1 MMALAHFADQAHRN
15 DRSVVDIEDMLNGH
29 GGDLCNEDASE
40 SIGYGRVNAHHVKL
54 HIKLVFL
61 LHIDAELIHPVTKV
75 PRVVDVQQLVYVV
88 LFDCLS
94 LQNRYLS
101 MAACKYRHLR
111 QA

>member
-1 MMALAHFADQAHRN
+1 
-15 DRSVVDIEDMLNGH
+15 MLDGH
-29 GGDLCNEDASE
+29 SGDLSNEDASE

-61 LHIDAELIHPVTKV
+61 LHFDAELIHPVTKV
-75 PRVVDVQQLVYVV
+75 PRIVDVQQLIYVI

-94 LQNRYLS
+94 LQNQLLVNSSLQHRCL
-101 MAACKYRHLR
+101 L